1 MSRAGGCLWGVPGC
15 LWVGGPLLGSC
26 PVPHLCTHLG
36 GSRVNRVVCACF
48 EMGEVSSAGF
58 GGQKWWPMPRL
69 DTPTFPPAPHPH
81 SDRCAHVINESP
93 FTASSCKGPAT
104 HLYHHH
110 GHRPLTHTY
119 TRASFYLGKCAFRG
133 SWFRDQTPKTW
144 TLRPVSSPHT
154 PAHTR
159 QYTHYI
165 HLYTHIHAFTRT
177 PT

>member
-1 MSRAGGCLWGVPGC
+1 M
-15 LWVGGPLLGSC
+15 GGPLLGSC

-48 EMGEVSSAGF
+48 EMGEVSSAGL
-58 GGQKWWPMPRL
+58 GGQKWGCVPRL
-69 DTPTFPPAPHPH
+69 DTPTFPPTPHPH

-110 GHRPLTHTY
+110 GRHPLTHTC
-119 TRASFYLGKCAFRG
+119 TRASFYPGKCAFRAPG
-133 SWFRDQTPKTW
+133 SETKRPK
-144 TLRPVSSPHT
+144 PGHSAPYPPHT
-154 PAHTR
+154 RLHTH

-165 HLYTHIHAFTRT
+165 QLYTHIHAFTRT
-177 PT
+177 PTRTTCRKERDTVGPT